1 MGDLVKKIKFNFNF
15 NIKEKLKVKDSLG
28 KNNNIKNFINNIKK
42 IFSNIY
48 KSISSNEV
56 LKKIIEFIRKKVGDL
71 AFTITNKTSIKSK
84 IFLSFIS
91 LILAVVIILGGISA
105 YQSYKITFDT
115 LERTMDN
122 VAQVS
127 SESIENELE
136 IYRAVAN
143 NIGLNQQLSDMSV
156 NNQQKAKIVT
166 QMTKAY
172 GLLDAFTTNTKGK
185 GESPITKQIYM
196 IGDTDYFFSAMA
208 GSTVI
213 TEPKM
218 NDKFDKVTFTVSA
231 PLWEDGVYGSKIIGA
246 AVIVLDGKVLSD
258 MVSSVKIGEGGFAY
272 ILDKDGY
279 TIAHPVYEKVVE
291 SENIIKSYE
300 ENGMNK
306 QLAEVEQKML
316 SMKLDLGDYELDG
329 QKNLI
334 AYSYIN
340 GSDGWGL
347 FISAPQSE
355 YTGSTNLSLLI
366 TLLISI
372 LSLIAAYLIGK
383 KVSDTIANPIILC
396 AERLK
401 NLAEGDLHTEI
412 EKTTRD
418 DEIGTLIKSLGST
431 VKGLNIIINDISFH
445 LGAIAD
451 GDFSNKIDSE
461 YNGDFN
467 SIVISLEQINSYL
480 NHMVRQVNESAEQV
494 ACGSEQLAGGAQA
507 LSQGATE
514 QASSVQEL
522 SATISEIS
530 EQINDNARNAGKAK
544 EASLESAEQVENS
557 SNYVKEMN
565 DAMSEINET
574 SKEIAK
580 IIKVIDNIAFQTNIL
595 ALNASVEAA
604 RAGSAG
610 NGFAVVATEVK
621 NLALKSAEAAKNT
634 EQLIENALKAVEK
647 GTKVA
652 AKTNEALNIAVQKTQ
667 VVEDMIKEITEASK
681 QQSEAATQVL
691 YGVEQI
697 SFIVQ
702 TNSATAE
709 ESAAA
714 SEELSSQAQ
723 IMKELVEKIKLV
735 EESGEVHEAI

>member
-1 MGDLVKKIKFNFNF
+1 MKNFKINFNF
-15 NIKEKLKVKDSLG
+15 NIKDKLKGNSSFI
-28 KNNNIKNFINNIKK
+28 KNNNIKKIINKIKT
-42 IFSNIY
+42 ITGNIY
-48 KSISSNEV
+48 KSISSNKM
-56 LKKIIEFIRKKVGDL
+56 LIKIIDFIRKKSNDL
-71 AFTITNKTSIKSK
+71 IFLIANKTSIKSK

-91 LILAVVIILGGISA
+91 LILVVVLILGGISA

-122 VAQVS
+122 VAQSS
-127 SESIENELE
+127 SESIENEID

-143 NIGLNQQLSDMSV
+143 NIGLNQQLSDMTI
-156 NNQQKAKIVT
+156 NNQQKAKILT

-172 GLLDAFTTNTKGK
+172 ALLDAYTTNTKGK

-208 GSTVI
+208 GSTVV

-231 PLWEDGVYGSKIIGA
+231 PLWEDGVYGSKVIGA

-258 MVSSVKIGEGGFAY
+258 MVSSVKVGEGGFAY

-279 TIAHPVYEKVVE
+279 TIAHPVYEKVIQ

-300 ENGMNK
+300 EKGINK
-306 QLAEVEQKML
+306 QLAEVEQQML

-366 TLLISI
+366 TLIVSI
-372 LSLIAAYLIGK
+372 LSLIAAYVIGK
-383 KVSDTIANPIILC
+383 KVSDNIANPIIFC

-412 EKTTRD
+412 SRTTRD
-418 DEIGTLIKSLGST
+418 DEIGMLIKSLGST
-431 VKGLNIIINDISFH
+431 VKGMNVIINDISFH

-451 GDFSNKIDSE
+451 GDFSNKVESE

-467 SIVISLEQINSYL
+467 SIVLSMKQINSYL
-480 NHMVRQVNESAEQV
+480 NYMVKQVNESAEQV

-522 SATISEIS
+522 SATISEIT
-530 EQINDNARNAGKAK
+530 EQINNNALNADKARM
-544 EASLESAEQVENS
+544 ASLESAAQVENS

-565 DAMSEINET
+565 DAMSEINKT

-610 NGFAVVATEVK
+610 NGFAVVANEVK
-621 NLALKSAEAAKNT
+621 SLALKSAEAAKNT
-634 EQLIENALKAVEK
+634 EELIENSLKAVVK

-652 AKTNEALNIAVQKTQ
+652 AKTNEALSIAVEKSK
-667 VVEDMIKEITEASK
+667 VVEDMIKEITEASS
-681 QQSEAATQVL
+681 QQAEAAGQVL
-691 YGVEQI
+691 SGVEQI

-723 IMKELVEKIKLV
+723 IMKELVEKIKLAEDSDV
-735 EESGEVHEAI
+735 PEETI

>member
-1 MGDLVKKIKFNFNF
+1 
-15 NIKEKLKVKDSLG
+15 
-28 KNNNIKNFINNIKK
+28 
-42 IFSNIY
+42 
-48 KSISSNEV
+48 
-56 LKKIIEFIRKKVGDL
+56 
-71 AFTITNKTSIKSK
+71 
-84 IFLSFIS
+84 
-91 LILAVVIILGGISA
+91 
-105 YQSYKITFDT
+105 
-115 LERTMDN
+115 
-122 VAQVS
+122 
-127 SESIENELE
+127 
-136 IYRAVAN
+136 
-143 NIGLNQQLSDMSV
+143 
-156 NNQQKAKIVT
+156 
-166 QMTKAY
+166 
-172 GLLDAFTTNTKGK
+172 
-185 GESPITKQIYM
+185 
-196 IGDTDYFFSAMA
+196 
-208 GSTVI
+208 
-213 TEPKM
+213 
-218 NDKFDKVTFTVSA
+218 
-231 PLWEDGVYGSKIIGA
+231 
-246 AVIVLDGKVLSD
+246 
-258 MVSSVKIGEGGFAY
+258 
-272 ILDKDGY
+272 LDKDGF
-279 TIAHPVYEKVVE
+279 TIAHPIYEKVVE

-300 ENGMNK
+300 ENGLNK
-306 QLAEVEQKML
+306 QLAEVEQQML
-316 SMKLDLGDYELDG
+316 GMKLDLGEYESDG

-366 TLLISI
+366 TLIISV
-372 LSLIAAYLIGK
+372 LSLIAAYVIGK
-383 KVSDTIANPIILC
+383 KVSDNIANPIIFC

-401 NLAEGDLHTEI
+401 NLAGGDLHTEI
-412 EKTTRD
+412 ERTSRD
-418 DEIGTLIKSLGST
+418 DEIGMLIKSLGST
-431 VKGLNIIINDISFH
+431 VKGLNVIINDVSFH

-451 GDFSNKIDSE
+451 GDFSNKVDSE

-467 SIVISLEQINSYL
+467 SIVVSLKQINSYL

-522 SATISEIS
+522 SATISEIT
-530 EQINDNARNAGKAK
+530 EQINNNARNAGKAND
-544 EASLESAEQVENS
+544 ASLESATQVENS

-565 DAMSEINET
+565 NAMSEINKT
-574 SKEIAK
+574 SKEIGK

-621 NLALKSAEAAKNT
+621 SLALKSAEAAKNT

-652 AKTNEALNIAVQKTQ
+652 VKTNEALNMAVEKSK

-691 YGVEQI
+691 FGVEQI

-723 IMKELVEKIKLV
+723 IMKELVEKIKLA
-735 EESGEVHEAI
+735 EE

>member
-1 MGDLVKKIKFNFNF
+1 MKKFKINFNL
-15 NIKEKLKVKDSLG
+15 NIKDKLKGNSSFI
-28 KNNNIKNFINNIKK
+28 KNNNIKKVINKIKT
-42 IFSNIY
+42 ITGNIY
-48 KSISSNEV
+48 KSISSNKM
-56 LKKIIEFIRKKVGDL
+56 LIKIIDFIRKKSKDL
-71 AFTITNKTSIKSK
+71 IFLIANKTSIKSK

-91 LILAVVIILGGISA
+91 LILVVVLILGGISA

-122 VAQVS
+122 VAQSS
-127 SESIENELE
+127 SESIENEID

-143 NIGLNQQLSDMSV
+143 NIGLNQQLSDMTI
-156 NNQQKAKIVT
+156 NNQQKAKILT

-172 GLLDAFTTNTKGK
+172 ALLDAYTTNTKGK

-208 GSTVI
+208 GSTVV

-231 PLWEDGVYGSKIIGA
+231 PLWEDGVYGSKVIGA

-258 MVSSVKIGEGGFAY
+258 MVSSVKVGEGGFAY

-279 TIAHPVYEKVVE
+279 TIAHPVYEKVIQ

-300 ENGMNK
+300 EQGINK
-306 QLAEVEQKML
+306 QLAEVEQQML

-366 TLLISI
+366 TLIVSI
-372 LSLIAAYLIGK
+372 LSLIAAYVIGK
-383 KVSDTIANPIILC
+383 KVSDNIANPIIFC

-412 EKTTRD
+412 SRTTRD
-418 DEIGTLIKSLGST
+418 DEIGMLIKSLGST
-431 VKGLNIIINDISFH
+431 VKGMNVIINDISFH

-451 GDFSNKIDSE
+451 GDFSNKVESE

-467 SIVISLEQINSYL
+467 SIVLSMKKINSYL
-480 NHMVRQVNESAEQV
+480 NYMVKQVNESAEQV

-522 SATISEIS
+522 SATISEIT
-530 EQINDNARNAGKAK
+530 EQINNNALNADKARM
-544 EASLESAEQVENS
+544 ASLESAAQVENS

-565 DAMSEINET
+565 DAMSEINKT

-610 NGFAVVATEVK
+610 NGFAVVANEVK
-621 NLALKSAEAAKNT
+621 SLALKSAEAAKNT
-634 EQLIENALKAVEK
+634 EELIENSLKAVVK

-652 AKTNEALNIAVQKTQ
+652 AKTNEALSIAVEKSK
-667 VVEDMIKEITEASK
+667 VVEDMIKEITEASS
-681 QQSEAATQVL
+681 QQAEAAGQVL
-691 YGVEQI
+691 SGVEQI

-723 IMKELVEKIKLV
+723 IMKELVEKIKLSEDLDV
-735 EESGEVHEAI
+735 PEENI

>member
-1 MGDLVKKIKFNFNF
+1 MKKIKFNFNF

-28 KNNNIKNFINNIKK
+28 KNNNIKNLINNIKT

-48 KSISSNEV
+48 KSISSNKV

-143 NIGLNQQLSDMSV
+143 NIGLNQQLSDMTV

-172 GLLDAFTTNTKGK
+172 GLLDAYTTNTKGK

-300 ENGMNK
+300 ENGINK

-366 TLLISI
+366 TLIISI

-383 KVSDTIANPIILC
+383 KVSDNIANPIILC

-451 GDFSNKIDSE
+451 GDFSNKIDNE

-467 SIVISLEQINSYL
+467 SIVISLKQISSYL
-480 NHMVRQVNESAEQV
+480 NRMVRQVNESAEQV

-544 EASLESAEQVENS
+544 EASLESAAQVENS

-652 AKTNEALNIAVQKTQ
+652 AKTNEALNIAVEKTQ

-735 EESGEVHEAI
+735 EESSEVIHEAI